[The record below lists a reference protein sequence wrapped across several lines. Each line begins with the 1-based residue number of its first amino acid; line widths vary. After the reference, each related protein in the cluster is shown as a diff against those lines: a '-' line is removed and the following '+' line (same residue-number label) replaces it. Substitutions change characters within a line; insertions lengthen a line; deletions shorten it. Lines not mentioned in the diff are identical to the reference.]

1 MSVSIRCAVGDDAE
15 SVRGI
20 YEPVVLDTAIS
31 FETLVPTAS
40 EMRGRIERTLD
51 RLPWLVCEQ
60 DGKVLGYAYAGPHR
74 AREAYQWSV
83 EFSAFVHPTAR
94 RRGVGTGLY
103 RSLAAIVRRQGY
115 RNAYAGITLPND
127 GSLRLHESFGFRPV
141 GVYSDVGF
149 KNGQWH
155 SVSWW
160 QLRLSDSK
168 DAPSSPLPL
177 RVVQNLDDWPDLLSA
192 GVDSVAS

>member
-1 MSVSIRCAVGDDAE
+1 MSVSIRCAAGDDAG

-31 FETLVPTAS
+31 FETLVPTVS

-60 DGKVLGYAYAGPHR
+60 EGKVLGYGYAGPHR

-127 GSLRLHESFGFRPV
+127 GSLRLHE
-141 GVYSDVGF
+141 
-149 KNGQWH
+149 
-155 SVSWW
+155 
-160 QLRLSDSK
+160 
-168 DAPSSPLPL
+168 
-177 RVVQNLDDWPDLLSA
+177 
-192 GVDSVAS
+192 